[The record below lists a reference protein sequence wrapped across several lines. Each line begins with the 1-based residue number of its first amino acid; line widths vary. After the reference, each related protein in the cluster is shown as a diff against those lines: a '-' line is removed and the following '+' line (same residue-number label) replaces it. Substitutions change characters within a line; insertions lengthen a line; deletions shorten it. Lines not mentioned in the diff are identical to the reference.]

1 MDGLFRFIIDVLI
14 SAAIFYCASR
24 WERQRIREK
33 FAAYLEQPKLFAKG
47 ELKRMLREV
56 LGMDV

>member
-1 MDGLFRFIIDVLI
+1 MEILI
-14 SAAIFYCASR
+14 GFVFWPAVWYCASR

-33 FAAYLEQPKLFAKG
+33 FTQYLEQPKLFARG